1 MKGDDTINHPF
12 EGIFGNNAEVRTLE
26 FMLPLEEIEFN
37 IIELAK
43 EMEVSTD
50 TMTRVVTKFVDWGIF
65 NSVARPE
72 IDSRPFR
79 HTMYSINIQS
89 PLVRALIDFN
99 NEIIAIILN
108 REGVT
113 KYKMARGH
121 RAVVIDEEATLKA
134 TQRKMGGIDE

>member
-1 MKGDDTINHPF
+1 MNHPF

-50 TMTRVVTKFVDWGIF
+50 TMSRVVTKFVDWGIL
-65 NSVARPE
+65 NSVTHPE

-79 HTMYSINIQS
+79 HTMYTINIQS
-89 PLVRALIDFN
+89 PLVRSLIDFD

-113 KYKMARGH
+113 KYKMVRGQ
-121 RAVVIDEEATLKA
+121 RVVVIDAEATWKA
-134 TQRKMGGIDE
+134 AQSKMGGIDG